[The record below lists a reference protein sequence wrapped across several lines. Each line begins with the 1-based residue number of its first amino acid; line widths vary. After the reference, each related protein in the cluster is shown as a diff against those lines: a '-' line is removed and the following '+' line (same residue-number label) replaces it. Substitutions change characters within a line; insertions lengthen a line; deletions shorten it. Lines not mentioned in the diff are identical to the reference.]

1 MSTANP
7 VPETWELTGDDAR
20 ETLKRTGAK
29 ALMKDSFRRFRVSD
43 GFSHARSLA
52 YLTTM
57 VFLQGVIALV
67 GLASALGK
75 GGLSDLIVKTLQTAV
90 PGPASSALTDAVKQ
104 AHKAGSSH
112 RYLALTLGL
121 AAAIITGTTLMGQIE
136 RALNRIYGTE
146 QDRPTVQ
153 KYVHAFALAISAGV
167 LVVAAFAALAL
178 GRAIGSSAT
187 SDSFSTVWGIL
198 RWPLALALLAGGIAL
213 MFRYAPRRH
222 QPAWSWLVFGAG
234 VSVVLLLVVTV
245 GLDLMFQLS
254 STFGKTYGP
263 LASIVA
269 LMLWALLASIS
280 LLLGAAIA
288 AQLEAVRA
296 GNTPPQSPSKV
307 RASEPAR
314 ESQPEAALGR

>member
-20 ETLKRTGAK
+20 ETLKRTGTW
-29 ALMKDSFRRFRVSD
+29 ALVKDSFRRFRVSD

-57 VFLQGVIALV
+57 VFLQGVIGLV
-67 GLASALGK
+67 GLASALGN

-90 PGPASSALTDAVKQ
+90 PGPASSALADAVKQ
-104 AHKAGSSH
+104 AHKAGSTH

-121 AAAIITGTTLMGQIE
+121 TAALITGTTLMGQIE
-136 RALNRIYGTE
+136 RALNRIYGIE
-146 QDRPTVQ
+146 QDRPTLQ
-153 KYVHAFALAISAGV
+153 KYVHASALALSAGV
-167 LVVAAFAALAL
+167 LVVAAFTALAL
-178 GRAIGSSAT
+178 GRSIGTSITSHSAAT
-187 SDSFSTVWGIL
+187 IWDVV
-198 RWPLALALLAGGIAL
+198 RWPLALAALVAGIAL
-213 MFRYAPRRH
+213 MFRHAPRRH

-234 VSVVLLLVVTV
+234 VSVALLLIVTV
-245 GLDLMFQLS
+245 ALDLMFQLS

-269 LMLWALLASIS
+269 LMLWALLSSIA

-296 GNTPPQSPSKV
+296 GTSAPQSSEKQH
-307 RASEPAR
+307 ASEPAR
-314 ESQPEAALGR
+314 QAQPVMP